1 MDIEFNE
8 RENKTMKNYCEMTKE
23 ELLEEQK
30 KIEKK
35 LWDLE
40 MSDRM
45 TATMWEEYRELYR
58 HKFWILDL
66 LENF

>member
-1 MDIEFNE
+1 
-8 RENKTMKNYCEMTKE
+8 MKNYCEMTKE
-23 ELLEEQK
+23 ELQEELK

-45 TATMWEEYRELYR
+45 TTTMREEYDELYR
-58 HKFWILDL
+58 TKFYVLDL
-66 LENF
+66 LKKF